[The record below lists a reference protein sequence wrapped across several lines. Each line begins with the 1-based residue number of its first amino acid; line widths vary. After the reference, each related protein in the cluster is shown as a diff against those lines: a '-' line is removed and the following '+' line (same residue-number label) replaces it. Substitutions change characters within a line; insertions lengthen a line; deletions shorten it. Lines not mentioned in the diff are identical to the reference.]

1 MSRLRKLLLM
11 DEHTC
16 PWWFAYTFDN
26 PLRRLVQN
34 PTAILGDFVKEG
46 QTVVDVG
53 CGAGYFS
60 LALASMVG
68 AGGKVIAIDVQR
80 RILDRARSR
89 AKRREL
95 DRIIEFRLCEPDGL
109 GLDETV
115 DFVLAFWMVHE
126 VSDQKAFLDEV
137 RTSLRPSGLLLLV
150 EPKVHVPAPRFEET
164 VDLARMGGFEVVPG
178 PKVWFSRSVACS
190 PSASAGSEAP

>member
-1 MSRLRKLLLM
+1 M

-26 PLRRLVQN
+26 PLRRLVQDPN
-34 PTAILGDFVKEG
+34 AILRGFVSEG

-68 AGGKVIAIDVQR
+68 AGGKVIALDIQR
-80 RILDRARSR
+80 QMLNRARSR
-89 AKRREL
+89 AKRRRL
-95 DRIIEFRLCEPDGL
+95 DGIIEFRLCEPDGL
-109 GLDETV
+109 GLKETV

-126 VSDQKAFLDEV
+126 VSDQKAFLEEV
-137 RTSLRPSGLLLLV
+137 RTSLKPSGVLLIV
-150 EPKVHVPAPRFEET
+150 EPKMHVPAPRFEEE
-164 VDLARMGGFEVVPG
+164 VDLARSGGFEVVPG

-190 PSASAGSEAP
+190 PSVSTPGEAP